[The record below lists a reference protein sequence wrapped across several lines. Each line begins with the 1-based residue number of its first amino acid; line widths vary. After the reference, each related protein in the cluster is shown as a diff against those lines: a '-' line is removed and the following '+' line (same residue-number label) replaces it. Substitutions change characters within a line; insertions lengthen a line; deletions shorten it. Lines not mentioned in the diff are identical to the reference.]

1 MPQLGETVTEG
12 TITKWMKAVGEEVA
26 RDEPL
31 FEVSTDK
38 VDSEV
43 PSPAAGVLSEILV
56 PEGETV
62 EVGVRL
68 AVIGDG
74 SGASGSSGAPGTEAA
89 EAPAP
94 APAPEAAPPAPAPA
108 PPPPPPPPAQAAP
121 PPPPPAAP
129 APASAPAPAAEPPP
143 VGTDGNGTGAGASVL
158 SPMVRRILSEN
169 DIDESEV
176 TGTGAGGRITRDD
189 ALRAADARRSAGAT
203 AAPPPAVPTQAA
215 PAQAAPAAPPAR
227 VAPVAPTVS
236 MAPFRTAGDQ
246 IVPFSNMRRRTAEH
260 MVRSKATSPH
270 AFIANEVDFEAVERV
285 RTAWGERFKAEE
297 GFSLT
302 YLPFVARAAVEALR
316 DFPLL
321 NASVVEDSLVV
332 HSEVNLG
339 IAVDLSHDGLIVPVI
354 HRAEEVTLRGVA
366 RRIRDLAERARGRQ
380 LNADDIAGGT
390 FSITND
396 GPFGTYFTVPIINQ
410 PQVAILATDGIARR
424 PVVVTQ
430 ADGSE
435 SIAIHSTGILGV
447 SWDHRAVDGAYVSLF
462 LAKVAEL
469 LGTRDWAAEL

>member
-1 MPQLGETVTEG
+1 
-12 TITKWMKAVGEEVA
+12 
-26 RDEPL
+26 
-31 FEVSTDK
+31 
-38 VDSEV
+38 
-43 PSPAAGVLSEILV
+43 
-56 PEGETV
+56 
-62 EVGVRL
+62 
-68 AVIGDG
+68 
-74 SGASGSSGAPGTEAA
+74 
-89 EAPAP
+89 
-94 APAPEAAPPAPAPA
+94 
-108 PPPPPPPPAQAAP
+108 
-121 PPPPPAAP
+121 
-129 APASAPAPAAEPPP
+129 
-143 VGTDGNGTGAGASVL
+143 
-158 SPMVRRILSEN
+158 MVRRILSEN
-169 DIDESEV
+169 GIDESEV
-176 TGTGAGGRITRDD
+176 TGTGAGGRVTRDD
-189 ALRAADARRSAGAT
+189 ALRAADARRTSGAT
-203 AAPPPAVPTQAA
+203 VSPPPVAPAQAA
-215 PAQAAPAAPPAR
+215 PSQAAPAAPPAR
-227 VAPVAPTVS
+227 VAPAAPTVS

-246 IVPFSNMRRRTAEH
+246 VVPFSNMRRRTAEH

-339 IAVDLSHDGLIVPVI
+339 IAVDLSHEGLIVPVI

-410 PQVAILATDGIARR
+410 PQVAILATDSVARR

-430 ADGSE
+430 PDGSE